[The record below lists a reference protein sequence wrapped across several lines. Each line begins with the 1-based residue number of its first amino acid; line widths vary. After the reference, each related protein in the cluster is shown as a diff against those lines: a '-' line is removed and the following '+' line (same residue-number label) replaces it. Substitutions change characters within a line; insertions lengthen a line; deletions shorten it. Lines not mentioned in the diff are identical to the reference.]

1 MRILPVAF
9 LAAAMAAGAM
19 AADDKPKKKK
29 DDPNQIGNRDI
40 GKCLNFY
47 SIEKEMALG
56 KQAAEEVS
64 RQARLNRDPLI
75 TEKVSRIGQ
84 NLVRSSDAKVP
95 FTFQVIEDDAPN
107 AFALPGGFVLVN
119 TGLIKIATEEDEFA
133 GAVAHE
139 IAHVAARHMTCQQT
153 KSQIASIA
161 SIPASIVLG
170 GGWGGYAARQ
180 GMGVLIPT
188 AFLKFS
194 RQDESE
200 ADYLGTQY
208 LYAAGY
214 DPSGAISIFEKI
226 EALSR
231 TKPGFAARIF
241 STHPMD
247 SDRIRKTQQEIEQI
261 LPAKSEYVVNTS
273 EYMDV
278 RDRVI
283 SRSKTTARP
292 DANLNEDRPTLKRR
306 ELVQ

>member
-1 MRILPVAF
+1 M
-9 LAAAMAAGAM
+9 
-19 AADDKPKKKK
+19 
-29 DDPNQIGNRDI
+29 
-40 GKCLNFY
+40 
-47 SIEKEMALG
+47 ST
-56 KQAAEEVS
+56 S
-64 RQARLNRDPLI
+64 
-75 TEKVSRIGQ
+75 
-84 NLVRSSDAKVP
+84 
-95 FTFQVIEDDAPN
+95 
-107 AFALPGGFVLVN
+107 
-119 TGLIKIATEEDEFA
+119 
-133 GAVAHE
+133 E
-139 IAHVAARHMTCQQT
+139 IAKLESRWRENPQGLTFAPLAEAYRKMKEPQRALEILGEGIGLHPDY
-153 KSQIASIA
+153 
-161 SIPASIVLG
+161 IPASIVLG
-170 GGWGGYAARQ
+170 GGLGGYAARQ

-261 LPAKSEYVVNTS
+261 LPAKSEYLVNTS
-273 EYMDV
+273 EYQDMRERLIEQDA
-278 RDRVI
+278 RRKSDTQDPRRPSLRVAPG
-283 SRSKTTARP
+283 TANP
-292 DANLNEDRPTLKRR
+292 EDGHDERPTIKRR